1 MKMYAFRPGRNGDDG
16 MSFIL
21 NGKEIEKQAEALKV
35 LGFTTGEGEAAAEM
49 YEIIGAQRFER
60 NQAMFAK
67 VDAFIAEWEDDTR
80 ESSDD

>member
-35 LGFTTGEGEAAAEM
+35 MGFTPVEVGAVEVHET
-49 YEIIGAQRFER
+49 ISAQRLKR
-60 NQAMFAK
+60 NRTMFAK
-67 VDAFIAEWEDDTR
+67 VDAWIAEWEDDTR
-80 ESSDD
+80 EPSDD